1 MKWCIAILQ
10 WRQTRYW
17 VVNTCL
23 WILSFLI
30 YVICVC
36 LGIVLPNTYC
46 VVLLF
51 CLSSSYVRFVCL
63 RLVYALFAVSPDCP
77 FWFHRRYSL
86 TFISIASVTDHVT
99 CTGLRNNIVIWI
111 NNCRNDS
118 IMFIYLFK
126 LHMTKCMLEFYS
138 SHCYV
143 TELFSELWQVGGFLV
158 VLWYPRLIKLIAM
171 I

>member
-10 WRQTRYW
+10 WRQTRCW

-51 CLSSSYVRFVCL
+51 CLSSSCVRFVCSFSGL
-63 RLVYALFAVSPDCP
+63 SI
-77 FWFHRRYSL
+77 WFHRRYSL

-126 LHMTKCMLEFYS
+126 LHMTKCMIS
-138 SHCYV
+138 STDKTDSYDLNEILSY
-143 TELFSELWQVGGFLV
+143 TKLRNL
-158 VLWYPRLIKLIAM
+158 RLIHL
-171 I
+171 